1 MNKFIL
7 VTSFLVVTSS
17 ILVAQN
23 TLPLPADSPPEIPG
37 KCYAICYIPAQFES
51 VTENVETYGASNH
64 LVVIEPAY
72 ETFTER
78 VMIKPASYRLVD
90 VPAEYTTEEERME
103 IAPAYKEMVIEPAKF
118 ETVTE
123 RVLVE
128 DGAMEYRPTRPTFET
143 VTNANLYYGAPTG
156 TEPGLRSTDYG
167 NVLDPENQKGV
178 NGEGAPFNPNNPDG
192 FINNPNSP
200 LQLTPSLYENSA
212 LAGLLNPENPD
223 SPFSSDYIKTNGA
236 EAAQQEAG
244 RLLQQLGVGT
254 ITPYITQEARVKLD
268 RVPRG
273 FRTEPVEVE
282 VSPAYLTYQQ
292 LPVECE
298 TGDCVSFCL
307 VEVPAQTETLNR
319 QIAESCPAGY
329 TVAAVDQ
336 GGEDFCVR
344 LSYEPAVYGARQIMT
359 APGAFTERK
368 KEPRYR
374 DIEVQRLVSPAKVVE
389 REIPARYETITKK
402 VVSRDAYTRYE
413 LVPAE
418 YKPITRRVRKGLAGA
433 DYIVPG
439 GVLMAPNSFS
449 KGTGT
454 DPGQLNPLP
463 TKVNPGAGGN
473 YPGTVLPFTYG
484 SGPDRAGNI
493 SSSGY
498 AAVNANLG
506 DTTLA
511 GMPANFYTAGCPANF
526 RFDPLDGLCKK
537 TESTSSKSSSYTK
550 NVLTGKG
557 NFSEWV
563 EVLCPTSASA
573 KATIRQVQQA
583 LNRLGYDAG
592 TADGIMGARTKTAL
606 VKYQQDNKLPVGGMN
621 QPTLKKLGF

>member
-1 MNKFIL
+1 MNKFIRVTALL
-7 VTSFLVVTSS
+7 VATTSF
-17 ILVAQN
+17 LVAQN
-23 TLPLPADSPPEIPG
+23 TLPLPAGSPPEVPG

-51 VTENVETYGASNH
+51 TTEAIQTYGSGSH
-64 LVVIEPAY
+64 LVVVEPEY

-78 VMIKPASYRLVD
+78 VMVKPASYRLVD
-90 VPAEYTTEEERME
+90 VPAEYTTEEQRIEV
-103 IAPAYKEMVIEPAKF
+103 APAYKEMVVEPAEF

-128 DGAMEYRPTRPTFET
+128 DGATEYRPTRPTFET

-156 TEPGLRSTDYG
+156 TEPGLSSTDYG
-167 NVLDPENQKGV
+167 NVLDPGNRKGV
-178 NGEGAPFNPNNPDG
+178 NGDTAPFNPNNPES

-200 LQLTPSLYENSA
+200 LQLTPSLYEGSE
-212 LAGLLNPENPD
+212 LAGLLDPENPN
-223 SPFSSDYIKTNGA
+223 SPFSDEYLQANGA
-236 EAAQQEAG
+236 DAAQKEG
-244 RLLQQLGVGT
+244 SRILQQLGVGT

-268 RVPRG
+268 RVPRS
-273 FRTEPVEVE
+273 FRTESVEVE

-307 VEVPAQTETLNR
+307 VEVPAQKQTLSQ
-319 QIAESCPAGY
+319 QIAEDCPAGY

-336 GGEDFCVR
+336 GGEDYCVR

-359 APGAFTERK
+359 APGSFTERK

-374 DIEVQRLVSPAKVVE
+374 DIEVQRLVKPARVVE
-389 REIPARYETITKK
+389 REVPARYETVTKQ

-439 GVLMAPNSFS
+439 GVLMAPNSVA

-454 DPGQLNPLP
+454 EPGQLTALP
-463 TKVNPGAGGN
+463 TVVNPGAGGN
-473 YPGTVLPFTYG
+473 YPGTVLPYTYG

-493 SSSGY
+493 SASGY
-498 AAVNANLG
+498 APVNASPGNP
-506 DTTLA
+506 LA
-511 GMPANFYTAGCPANF
+511 GMPANYYTAGCPDGFN
-526 RFDPLDGLCKK
+526 FDPLDGLCKK
-537 TESTSSKSSSYTK
+537 TESTSAKSVSYSK

-563 EVLCPTSASA
+563 EVLCPNSKSAT
-573 KATIRQVQQA
+573 ATIRQVQRA

-606 VKYQQDNKLPVGGMN
+606 VKYQQDNNLPVGGMN